1 MNKPLLSRALVV
13 AAVVAV
19 AGVAGVAQA
28 ETFNSPT
35 QAGEASTM
43 THGAPNMVTENNPW
57 NSYSYSYDM
66 GGPLPA
72 PVVDSTILGAG
83 PVYDTTVLGAGPV
96 YDTTVLGGPPT
107 VTYETTTVYPSSV
120 YVQPNINWNPETYH
134 SGWGMGYGGAT
145 ATSRV
150 PDRAGEASTIV
161 NGVPNRTLP

>member
-19 AGVAGVAQA
+19 AGVAQA
-28 ETFNSPT
+28 VTFNSPT

-43 THGAPNMVTENNPW
+43 THGAPNMLTENNPSW
-57 NSYSYSYDM
+57 SSSSSYDM

-83 PVYDTTVLGAGPV
+83 PVYDTTVLG
-96 YDTTVLGGPPT
+96 GPPT
-107 VTYETTTVYPSSV
+107 VTYESTTVYPSSV

-145 ATSRV
+145 ATSRI

-161 NGVPNRTLP
+161 NGVPNRMP

>member
-13 AAVVAV
+13 AAVVA
-19 AGVAGVAQA
+19 VAGVAQA

-43 THGAPNMVTENNPW
+43 TNGAPNMVTDNNPA
-57 NSYSYSYDM
+57 YSYSYDL

-83 PVYDTTVLGAGPV
+83 PVV
-96 YDTTVLGGPPT
+96 DTTVLGGPPT

-145 ATSRV
+145 ATTPV
-150 PDRAGEASTIV
+150 PDRAGEATTIV
-161 NGVPNRTLP
+161 NGVPNRLP

>member
-19 AGVAGVAQA
+19 AGVAQA
-28 ETFNSPT
+28 ETFNSPM

-43 THGAPNMVTENNPW
+43 TGGAPNMLTSNDP
-57 NSYSYSYDM
+57 SYSYSYDM

-72 PVVDSTILGAG
+72 PVVDST
-83 PVYDTTVLGAGPV
+83 VLGAGPM
-96 YDTTVLGGPPT
+96 YDTTVLGGPPS
-107 VTYETTTVYPSSV
+107 VVYETTTVYPSSV
-120 YVQPNINWNPETYH
+120 YVQPNINWSPETYH
-134 SGWGMGYGGAT
+134 SGWGTGYGGAT

-161 NGVPNRTLP
+161 NGVPNQQP

>member
-13 AAVVAV
+13 AAVVA
-19 AGVAGVAQA
+19 VAGVAQA

-43 THGAPNMVTENNPW
+43 THGAPNMVTSNSP
-57 NSYSYSYDM
+57 SYSYSYDM

-83 PVYDTTVLGAGPV
+83 PVYDTTVLG
-96 YDTTVLGGPPT
+96 GPPT
-107 VTYETTTVYPSSV
+107 VTYESTTVYPSSV

-145 ATSRV
+145 ATSRI

-161 NGVPNRTLP
+161 NGVPNRMP